1 MEGRNDRT
9 MNDRYSSTQ
18 KQESCVQHAINIFG
32 FFIFIFIFI
41 FSPRHSE
48 GFSNGN
54 CGYDY
59 SYSRPGVGIFFLM
72 HGGLGF

>member
-32 FFIFIFIFI
+32 FFFFFF
-41 FSPRHSE
+41 FSLHGIAR
-48 GFSNGN
+48 GFQM
-54 CGYDY
+54 
-59 SYSRPGVGIFFLM
+59 GIVDTIIHTRGRELEFFS
-72 HGGLGF
+72 